1 MMLDYVRQY
10 QPSAPV
16 PAPTMGT
23 PPSITVTAGATTGN
37 SSTFTPQ
44 LAANTGYVYFS
55 CSTTAPKASCAIT
68 TNDPLPNKQ
77 VVNSNASPA
86 ETVTVTV
93 TTTANTSANT
103 MGNPMA
109 SNLIPPSRS
118 VNPRM
123 RVWLPIS
130 LAGFLVSLVV
140 SPVARRRGR
149 TRLYTFTLV
158 AGLILMGAAL
168 SGCGSNGTPAPPNNP
183 GGTTPGS
190 FSVTVFAFTETN
202 VSDGANSNAD
212 ANVVI
217 PLTVN

>member
-10 QPSAPV
+10 QPLVPV

-55 CSTTAPKASCAIT
+55 CSTNAPKASCAIT
-68 TNDPLPNKQ
+68 TNDPLNKQ
-77 VVNSNASPA
+77 VINSASPA
-86 ETVTVTV
+86 ETVTVAV

-103 MGNPMA
+103 MENPMA
-109 SNLIPPSRS
+109 SNSIPPSRS

-130 LAGFLVSLVV
+130 LTGFLLSLVV

-149 TRLYTFTLV
+149 TCLYTFTLV

-168 SGCGSNGTPAPPNNP
+168 SGCGSNTTTPAPPNNP

-202 VSDGANSNAD
+202 VTDGANSHAD

-217 PLTVN
+217 SLTVN